1 VQIEGQGR
9 YACSRLSWFFA
20 PFREIAG
27 TTIATI
33 GKLPTAGCRRLRAA
47 GRIVIQACRRQ
58 LRSDS
63 EEQYAQFGR
72 LRLGDSKMQVVA
84 GLPVQV
90 MDTLDD
96 RQGLGGERQDMSA
109 AIIRISYALDEAA
122 CLQSVKQANERNWP
136 DVENLS
142 EGGLIGP
149 FVLRQ
154 LYEDSASS
162 ESHAWEV
169 GAQRAIVATA
179 SQPGCLEQQPH
190 NHIWIIRARIIFG
203 PRRRLRGRGLL
214 QQTADGRFVCPVRC
228 GRLRFL
234 GRGT

>member
-1 VQIEGQGR
+1 
-9 YACSRLSWFFA
+9 
-20 PFREIAG
+20 
-27 TTIATI
+27 
-33 GKLPTAGCRRLRAA
+33 
-47 GRIVIQACRRQ
+47 
-58 LRSDS
+58 
-63 EEQYAQFGR
+63 
-72 LRLGDSKMQVVA
+72 MQVVA

-162 ESHAWEV
+162 ESHAWEL
-169 GAQRAIVATA
+169 GAQRAVVATA
-179 SQPGCLEQQPH
+179 SQLGCLVQ
-190 NHIWIIRARIIFG
+190 
-203 PRRRLRGRGLL
+203 
-214 QQTADGRFVCPVRC
+214 
-228 GRLRFL
+228 
-234 GRGT
+234 